1 MSPTIGLLMCW
12 KKPLLFSLLALGLI
26 GCRSCGEEDPSGDDM
41 AASMDQGGADATM
54 TPEDM
59 PSDLGEGADMD
70 VPPEDMDEGPD
81 LGPPTYAEAD
91 VYALVRGCY
100 SLSALDPGQ
109 EEARYLAPSDD
120 GTGFA
125 FTARNR
131 AFASR
136 LYMQASDLATYLLH
150 DEQERYVVAG
160 IEDAETT
167 FTAQAEL
174 ESDFS
179 RLEDGYL
186 PGAQWRV
193 EISED
198 NPERFRF
205 VHLATQ
211 RYLASEGLVDSVE
224 DAATIALVEA
234 DGCTPHPELTL
245 DADGMVTKTTF
256 DDGDLYGIVETHSH
270 LLSNFGFGGGGIFHG
285 STFHPLGVEHALPD
299 CHPYH
304 GPEGRKDLFGFGFDQ
319 GDNLDQME
327 LLLGLVTGRTPR
339 ANHATK
345 GYPIFTDWPNGPS
358 SSTHQ
363 TQYYLWL
370 QRAYMSGLRL
380 VVQHATSNRVICEL
394 ITGLDAQ
401 DVRYSCSDMAAVDRI
416 ITETRNMERYIDAQS
431 GGPGKGWFRVV
442 ETPAEAREVIAQG
455 KLAVVLGIETSNLF
469 SCLLVPRDGEERCT
483 EEDVIAALDEYHARG
498 VRVLFPVHK
507 YDNGFSAGDGD
518 RAIIELGNFAHTGH
532 WSNFTQDCPDI
543 PATFDKGDVVFGG
556 INNPRMDY
564 LAPPPNDTMGFAMD
578 PVSTLLDYQ
587 ELLMAGPLEGDYCQN
602 AGLTDLGEF
611 LIEQLMLRG
620 MVIELDHLPRR
631 SYVRAFEML
640 TEADYPGVGSHG
652 NNFDGALYDLGGVS
666 KVGFGRCSD
675 PNNPGGRVGR
685 LSSRVAIL
693 EEKGQY
699 PAEGIGFDLNGFA
712 GAPGARFSEESPCS
726 TEQTNPVTYP
736 FTSYAGDVTFSQP
749 IIGERT
755 LDFNT
760 EGLVHVG
767 LLPEL
772 IEDLRHDGATDEEL
786 EPLFRSAEGY
796 LRMWEKSERRGRE
809 LSQTQ

>member
-1 MSPTIGLLMCW
+1 MHW
-12 KKPLLFSLLALGLI
+12 KKPLLFSVLALGLI
-26 GCRSCGEEDPSGDDM
+26 GCRSCGEENPPEEDM
-41 AASMDQGGADATM
+41 SSSQMMDMTSPQDATM
-54 TPEDM
+54 APDM
-59 PSDLGEGADMD
+59 VDGDQGEADLAPDLDMN
-70 VPPEDMDEGPD
+70 PGPD

-91 VYALVRGCY
+91 VHALVRGCY
-100 SLSALDPGQ
+100 SMSAIDPGQ
-109 EEARYLAPSDD
+109 QEPLYLAPGED
-120 GTGFA
+120 GSYG

-136 LYMQASDLATYLLH
+136 FYMQASDLATYLLH
-150 DEQERYVVAG
+150 DEQENYFVARDNAF
-160 IEDAETT
+160 I
-167 FTAQAEL
+167 AQAEL

-193 EISED
+193 EISGAD
-198 NPERFRF
+198 AERFQL
-205 VHLATQ
+205 VHLATGQ
-211 RYLASEGLVDSVE
+211 YLSSQGLVDSE
-224 DAATIALVEA
+224 DDAATIAFVEVQDCVA
-234 DGCTPHPELTL
+234 HPELTL
-245 DADGMVTKTTF
+245 DAEGMVTKSTF

-285 STFHPLGVEHALPD
+285 STFHPLGIEHALPD

-319 GDNLDQME
+319 GEDLDQME

-345 GYPIFTDWPNGPS
+345 GYPVFTDWPNAPS

-380 VVQHATSNRVICEL
+380 VVQHATTNRVICEL

-401 DVRYSCSDMAAVDRI
+401 EVRYSCDDMTAVDRI
-416 ITETRNMERYIDAQS
+416 LEETRNMERYIDAQS
-431 GGPGKGWFRVV
+431 GGPGKGWFRIV

-469 SCLLVPRDGEERCT
+469 SCLLVPRAGESRCT
-483 EEDVIAALDEYHARG
+483 EQEVLEKLDAYHEKG

-507 YDNGFSAGDGD
+507 YDNGFSAGDGS

-532 WSNFTQDCPDI
+532 WSNFTQDCPDV
-543 PATFDKGDVVFGG
+543 PSSFDKGRVVFGG
-556 INNPRMDY
+556 INDPRDDY

-587 ELLMAGPLEGDYCQN
+587 DLLMAGPLEGDYCQN

-611 LIEQLMLRG
+611 LINQLMLRG

-640 TEADYPGVGSHG
+640 TQADYPGVGSHG
-652 NNFDGALYDLGGVS
+652 NNNNGALYDLGGVS

-675 PNNPGGRVGR
+675 PAKPGDRSRR
-685 LSSRVAIL
+685 LRERVAQI
-693 EEKGQY
+693 EAAGGY

-712 GAPGARFSEESPCS
+712 GAIGPRFSEESPCGV
-726 TEQTNPVTYP
+726 EQTDPVTYP
-736 FTSYAGDVTFSQP
+736 FTSYAGDVTFTQP
-749 IIGERT
+749 VIGERT
-755 LDFNT
+755 LDFNS
-760 EGLVHVG
+760 EGLIHVG
-767 LLPEL
+767 MLPEL

-796 LRMWEKSERRGRE
+796 IRMWEKSEERGRA
-809 LSQTQ
+809 LSAQQ